1 MAAVLSVVEVEVT
14 VGMTPGRRRA
24 DSPDGPVVVP
34 VVARR
39 GKGVVLNEQVTVYAA
54 YSLAVVVSQGTV
66 ALP

>member
-24 DSPDGPVVVP
+24 DSPDAPVVVP